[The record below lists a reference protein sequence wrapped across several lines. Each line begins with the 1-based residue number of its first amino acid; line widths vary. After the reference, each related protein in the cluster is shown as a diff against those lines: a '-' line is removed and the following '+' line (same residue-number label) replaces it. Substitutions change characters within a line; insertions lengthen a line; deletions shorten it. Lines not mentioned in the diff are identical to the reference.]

1 MTGQPILYTPAVLGL
16 APYQP
21 YGKRK
26 RLLGHVREVLETYSS
41 LLPLTVRQIYY
52 RLVAT
57 HAEYPKEQK
66 FYRGLV
72 ETLALARRGGLID
85 FDAIRDDGVRTE
97 HCGTGF
103 TSLEHFK
110 EYMGQYAKGY
120 TRDKHQGQPRQIFVL
135 CEAAGMVPQ
144 IVRACGDYPVTVKS
158 SGGMDSVTAKY
169 DLARECSQKDSVVL
183 HVGDYD
189 PTGLSIFHQLALDV
203 RQMTVDHCRDN
214 EIPVPSYECRRV
226 TILEE
231 HVARFGLLTGKTK
244 TSDDAKDWYP
254 GIAGNTSA
262 TCEAEALPPDVLI
275 ELVRAAV
282 ESEVDQAAYDVAHEL
297 GAYERMVA
305 RRAIA
310 NLDIQGGSL

>member
-1 MTGQPILYTPAVLGL
+1 MTQRLLYTPSVLGL
-16 APYQP
+16 ASYKPL
-21 YGKRK
+21 GKRK
-26 RLLGHVREVLETYSS
+26 RILGHVREVLETYSS

-57 HAEYPKEQK
+57 HPEYPKEQK
-66 FYRGLV
+66 FYRTLV
-72 ETLALARRGGLID
+72 NTLALARRGGLID

-103 TSLEHFK
+103 RSLDDFK
-110 EYMGQYAKGY
+110 EYIGHYARGY
-120 TRDKHQGQPRQIFVL
+120 TRDKHMDQPRQVFVL

-169 DLARECSQKDSVVL
+169 DLARECSRKDSVVL

-203 RQMTVDHCRDN
+203 RQMMEDHCREE
-214 EIPVPSYECRRV
+214 EIRTPLYDCRRV
-226 TILEE
+226 TILED
-231 HVARFGLLTGKTK
+231 HVSRFGLLTGKTK
-244 TSDDAKDWYP
+244 TSDDAKAWYP
-254 GIAGNTSA
+254 GIAGNINA

-275 ELVRAAV
+275 QLVKEAVAA
-282 ESEVDQAAYDVAHEL
+282 EIDQRAYDIATEL
-297 GAYERMVA
+297 GAHERMIARQAVA
-305 RRAIA
+305 SMTFY
-310 NLDIQGGSL
+310 GGEA

>member
-1 MTGQPILYTPAVLGL
+1 MTQRLLYTPSVLGL

-21 YGKRK
+21 NKKRA
-26 RLLGHVREVLETYSS
+26 LLLANVKVVLETYSS

-57 HAEYPKEQK
+57 HPEYPKEQK
-66 FYRGLV
+66 FYRSLV
-72 ETLALARRGGLID
+72 NTLALARRGGLIG
-85 FDAIRDDGVRTE
+85 FDSIRDDGVRTE

-103 TSLEHFK
+103 QSLDHFK
-110 EYMGQYAKGY
+110 EYMGRYAKSY
-120 TRDKHQGQPRQIFVL
+120 VRDKHPGQPRQIFVL

-169 DLARECSQKDSVVL
+169 DLARECSYKDSVVL

-203 RQMTVDHCRDN
+203 RQMMEDHCRQ
-214 EIPVPSYECRRV
+214 EGRTVPLYECRRV

-231 HVARFGLLTGKTK
+231 HVSQFRLLTGNTK
-244 TSDDAKDWYP
+244 TSDEAKAWYP
-254 GIAGNTSA
+254 GINGNLNA

-275 ELVRAAV
+275 QLVRDAV
-282 ESEVDQAAYDVAHEL
+282 EMEIDHSAYDTAIEIGAHE
-297 GAYERMVA
+297 RMIA
-305 RRAIA
+305 RRAVSSMTFT
-310 NLDIQGGSL
+310 GGYL